1 MIVEYIEAAMRRA
14 EYKLLDEE
22 PRFFGSIPAIE
33 GVWAAGNTLES
44 CRDELREVLEGWILL
59 SVQRD
64 LPIPA
69 LDGVSIRVASI
80 EKPA

>member
-1 MIVEYIEAAMRRA
+1 
-14 EYKLLDEE
+14 
-22 PRFFGSIPAIE
+22 
-33 GVWAAGNTLES
+33 
-44 CRDELREVLEGWILL
+44 VLEGWILL